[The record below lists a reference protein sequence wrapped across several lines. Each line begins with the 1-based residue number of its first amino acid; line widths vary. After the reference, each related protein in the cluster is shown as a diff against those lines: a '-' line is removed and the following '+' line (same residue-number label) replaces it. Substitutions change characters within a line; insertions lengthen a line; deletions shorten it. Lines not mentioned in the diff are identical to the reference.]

1 MLLVGGIGDLFRYVG
16 TTPQSHSRVT
26 PVAMDPA
33 WISAD
38 GTLLTGLAALV
49 GGWAA
54 LRGLGTWRSE
64 LVGRRKTELAEEV
77 LAQFYRARDVLT
89 WARTPAVREQAAP
102 ANDARGVSWNQALSA
117 PIERITEESELFSQL
132 HANRYR
138 FIAYF
143 GEGAS
148 SAFEEIRSVHGE
160 VVAAAGELVRDNAKP
175 AAEGEPQRKVWEGA
189 IGWGQLRDDRT
200 SARVDDAVRRI
211 EQICLPLIQGG
222 H

>member
-1 MLLVGGIGDLFRYVG
+1 MN
-16 TTPQSHSRVT
+16 PE
-26 PVAMDPA
+26 
-33 WISAD
+33 WISAA
-38 GTLLTGLAALV
+38 GGLLTGLAALI

-54 LRGLGTWRSE
+54 LRGLSAWRSE

-89 WARTPAVREQAAP
+89 WARTPAIGEGDGSERT
-102 ANDARGVSWNQALSA
+102 ARSLNWNQALSA

-143 GEGAS
+143 GEAAS
-148 SAFEEIRSVHGE
+148 SAFEQIRSVHAE
-160 VVAAAGELVRDNAKP
+160 VVVAAGELVRDNSDLAGDGDGRR
-175 AAEGEPQRKVWEGA
+175 EIWEDA
-189 IGWGQLRDDRT
+189 IGWGERKDDRIP
-200 SARVDDAVRRI
+200 ARLDNAVRQI

-222 H
+222 HRSQG

>member
-1 MLLVGGIGDLFRYVG
+1 MN
-16 TTPQSHSRVT
+16 
-26 PVAMDPA
+26 PA

-38 GTLLTGLAALV
+38 GELLTGLAALV

-89 WARTPAVREQAAP
+89 WARTPALRQPARRAA
-102 ANDARGVSWNQALSA
+102 DASGGNWNQALSA

-143 GEGAS
+143 GEAAS
-148 SAFEEIRSVHGE
+148 SAFEEIRSVHAE
-160 VVAAAGELVRDNAKP
+160 VVAAAGELVRDNADP
-175 AAEGEPQRKVWEGA
+175 AAEAEAQREIWEGA
-189 IGWGQLRDDRT
+189 IGWGQRQDDRIP
-200 SARVDDAVRRI
+200 ALVDSAVRQI
-211 EQICLPLIQGG
+211 EQICLPLIQAER
-222 H
+222 

>member
-1 MLLVGGIGDLFRYVG
+1 MIA
-16 TTPQSHSRVT
+16 H
-26 PVAMDPA
+26 AMDPG
-33 WISAD
+33 WISAA
-38 GTLLTGLAALV
+38 GTFFTGLAALV

-89 WARTPAVREQAAP
+89 WARTPAIREEVAHV
-102 ANDARGVSWNQALSA
+102 NEARGVSWNKALST

-143 GEGAS
+143 GEAAA
-148 SAFEEIRSVHGE
+148 SAFEEIRSVHAE
-160 VVAAAGELVRDNAKP
+160 VVGAAGDLVRDNGDRS
-175 AAEGEPQRKVWEGA
+175 AEKATRRENWEGT
-189 IGWGQLRDDRT
+189 IGWGLREDDRIP
-200 SARVDDAVRRI
+200 ARVDDAVRRI
-211 EQICLPLIQGG
+211 EQICLPLIQDE